1 MKWYQKT
8 WVIILFLIIFW
19 PVGLFF
25 MWKSNWSKIA
35 KIVITAFIAMIV
47 FVGCIGGSS
56 NSNSTNTNQ
65 NKKEVKV
72 DTSKEDKKKEE
83 EAKADTS
90 KEDEEKKEEVKI
102 DTSKKDEENISIE
115 YKNALKKAQM
125 YSDSMSMSKV
135 GLYNQLT
142 SEYGEKFPA
151 EAAQYAIDNVNA
163 DWNNNAL
170 QKAKSYQ
177 EEMAMSKDAIYDQLT
192 SEYGEGFTPEEAQYA
207 IDNLE

>member
-8 WVIILFLIIFW
+8 WVVILFLIIFW

-25 MWKSNWSKIA
+25 MWKSNWNKIA
-35 KIVITAFIAMIV
+35 KIVITVFIAMIV
-47 FVGCIGGSS
+47 FVGCIEGSS

-65 NKKEVKV
+65 TKKEVNS
-72 DTSKEDKKKEE
+72 DT
-83 EAKADTS
+83 T
-90 KEDEEKKEEVKI
+90 KEDEEKKEDVEV
-102 DTSKKDEENISIE
+102 DTSKKDEEKKEKEDIPIE

-125 YSDSMSMSKV
+125 YSDSMSMSKA
-135 GLYNQLT
+135 GLYDQLT

-163 DWNNNAL
+163 DWNKNAL
-170 QKAKSYQ
+170 KKAKTYQ
-177 EEMAMSKDAIYDQLT
+177 QDMAMSKDAIYDQLT
-192 SEYGEGFTPEEAQYA
+192 SDYGEKFTPDEAQYA